1 MIDREVPASADAAM
15 DEPALDPALEV
26 TQAEIDAWAERERQ
40 RRAQWLNGPSPEER
54 EAYAHRVR
62 TRRIAAAFDEGEER
76 LAGTMR
82 QGHMVGLEGQ
92 LAMEGAMAVF
102 YRWSRRT
109 FADLVRAGRE
119 WEEETTLPNVRR
131 RVSLNDEDS

>member
-1 MIDREVPASADAAM
+1 MRFFTGNRNAPTNRGASD
-15 DEPALDPALEV
+15 
-26 TQAEIDAWAERERQ
+26 AEIAE
-40 RRAQWLNGPSPEER
+40 
-54 EAYAHRVR
+54 
-62 TRRIAAAFDEGEER
+62 AAFDEGEER

-82 QGHMVGLEGQ
+82 QGLKVGRDGQ

-109 FADLVRAGRE
+109 FADLVKAGRE